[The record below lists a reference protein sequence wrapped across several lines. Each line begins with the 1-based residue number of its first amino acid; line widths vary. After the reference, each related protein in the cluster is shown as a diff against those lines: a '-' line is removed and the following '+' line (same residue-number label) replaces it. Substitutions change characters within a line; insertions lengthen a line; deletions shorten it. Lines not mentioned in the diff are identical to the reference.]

1 MVLVKVHCV
10 DTSVNWGLLKE
21 LSVCSGPC
29 KGVLSVNWGLLKELS
44 VCSGPCKGSLCGHI
58 GKLEAFEGVV
68 SV

>member
-1 MVLVKVHCV
+1 M
-10 DTSVNWGLLKE
+10 DTSVNWR
-21 LSVCSGPC
+21 
-29 KGVLSVNWGLLKELS
+29 LLKELS